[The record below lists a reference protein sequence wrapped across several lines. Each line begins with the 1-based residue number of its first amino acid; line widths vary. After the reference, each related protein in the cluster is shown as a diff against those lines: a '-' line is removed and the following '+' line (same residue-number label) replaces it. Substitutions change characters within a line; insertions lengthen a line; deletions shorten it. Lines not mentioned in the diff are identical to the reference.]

1 MCSYSG
7 FCSLAVSR
15 LGFFFFSVLIV
26 YCLYSS
32 FQFLIK
38 VHFLSK
44 KLFLCKILVL
54 VFFFPTFW
62 RISFHVSYFGFNAL
76 IIVIMHNFKAI

>member
-7 FCSLAVSR
+7 FCSLDVSR
-15 LGFFFFSVLIV
+15 LVFFFSVLIV

-44 KLFLCKILVL
+44 KLFQCKILVL
-54 VFFFPTFW
+54 HFFFVQLFGGFPFMYPTL
-62 RISFHVSYFGFNAL
+62 GL
-76 IIVIMHNFKAI
+76 ML